1 MYMYTYTVHEQCQQA
16 TIQEGSMRSGM
27 ASKTMFE
34 NYEFIKNN
42 IYRYVAGQSAGMA
55 GAGGDFIPA

>member
-1 MYMYTYTVHEQCQQA
+1 
-16 TIQEGSMRSGM
+16 MRSGM